1 MPSHQS
7 FTITRSYDGDLTEL
21 LAREADTARWPE
33 WAGAP
38 FDRFRWESP
47 PPADLGE
54 GAVRRLSAGPIALV
68 ERTVSYVPG
77 DHHTYSMDPNA
88 GIRDYSATLS
98 VSEDDVGRGVLTWKV
113 DFDTAVPAA
122 GPVLRFIME
131 RTISLLA
138 DRLVAAG
145 R

>member
-7 FTITRSYDGDLTEL
+7 FTITRSYDGDLTDL

-33 WAGAP
+33 WAGTP
-38 FDRFRWESP
+38 FDRFQWESP

-54 GAVRRLSAGPIALV
+54 GAVRRLSVGPIPLV

-77 DHHTYSMDPNA
+77 DHHTYSMDPSA

-98 VSEDDVGRGVLTWKV
+98 VSKDDVGRGVLTWKV
-113 DFDTAVPAA
+113 DFDTTVPGS
-122 GPVLRFIME
+122 GPVLKLAME

-138 DRLVAAG
+138 NRLVAAG

>member
-7 FTITRSYDGDLTEL
+7 FTITRSFDGDLAEL
-21 LAREADTARWPE
+21 LSLEADTARWPQ

-54 GAVRRLSAGPIALV
+54 GAVRRLAAGPIALV

-77 DHHTYSMDPNA
+77 EHHTYSMDPVA
-88 GIRDYSATLS
+88 GMRAYSATLS
-98 VSEDDVGRGVLTWKV
+98 VSADDVGRGVLTWNV
-113 DFDTAVPAA
+113 DFDTAVPGS
-122 GPVLRFIME
+122 GPVLRFAME